1 MKRSNPIVQHDLF
14 SSAPAAPPLANLEI
28 RHDELVELLSR
39 LLWEVAQSA
48 QEIMTKESRNDE
60 DHR

>member
-14 SSAPAAPPLANLEI
+14 SSVPAAPPLTSLEI
-28 RHDELVELLSR
+28 HHDELVELLSR
-39 LLWEVAQSA
+39 LLWEVARSA
-48 QEIMTKESRNDE
+48 QETMNKEGRNDE

>member
-14 SSAPAAPPLANLEI
+14 SSVPAASPLTSLEI
-28 RHDELVELLSR
+28 HHDELVDLLSR
-39 LLWEVAQSA
+39 LLWEVACGA
-48 QEIMTKESRNDE
+48 EEIMTKESRNDE